1 MERERP
7 AASRASLTR
16 RPGLAVSR
24 APLRGGKS
32 SHPDPAFRR
41 RRKVAAPTNR
51 RRPIVA
57 TAGGSLVILLLAV
70 LILGMFS

>member
-1 MERERP
+1 MGTARGIQGLLDQ
-7 AASRASLTR
+7 AA
-16 RPGLAVSR
+16 RPGRIPSR
-24 APLRGGKS
+24 FAGESPPTLT
-32 SHPDPAFRR
+32 PAFRR